1 MQAIFLE
8 VEYVGTR
15 YFGFQIQNKHSA
27 REITVQE
34 VIEKALKRLF
44 NQDIRIDYTSRT
56 DTGVHARAQGVSFAV
71 DTKIP
76 LAGIKRALNSFLP
89 YDVKIKIIKAYPE
102 NWRVRYAVKSKIYRY
117 TICNAKEQS
126 VFNHDFS
133 WHVIAP
139 LSVAAIKKAA
149 LLIKGK
155 KDFSLFAK
163 DAKHYENP
171 VRHVK
176 SIKITK
182 KGAFIY
188 IDIEANGFLRNMA
201 RNIVSFLELA
211 GSGKIALKQAKNI
224 LLKKEPYAN
233 KPAPAKGLC
242 LVKVYY
248 V

>member
-1 MQAIFLE
+1 LE

-44 NQDIRIDYTSRT
+44 NQNIRIDYTSRT

-76 LAGIKRALNSFLP
+76 LPNIKRALNSFLP
-89 YDVKIKIIKAYPE
+89 YDVKIKKIKAYPE

-117 TICNAKEQS
+117 AIYNAKEQS
-126 VFNHDFS
+126 VFDYDFS
-133 WHVIAP
+133 WHIIAP
-139 LSVAAIKKAA
+139 LSVTAMKKAA
-149 LLIKGK
+149 IIVKGK

-171 VRHVK
+171 VRYVK
-176 SIKITK
+176 AIKIFK

-211 GSGKIALKQAKNI
+211 GSGKMALKQVKDI
-224 LLKKEPYAN
+224 LLKKTPYAN

-242 LVKVYY
+242 LMKVYY